1 MSTII
6 YLYLKTH
13 NKTGLKYLG
22 KTTQDPFKY
31 RGSGLHWGRH
41 IKKHGYDVTTEI
53 LFESFDKEE
62 IKEKG
67 IYYSELFDV
76 VASKEFANMRP
87 ESGDGG
93 DVSQFVDY
101 SKHPYP
107 SQLFTEQAKK
117 NQVES
122 RRNGKGFQQVKGR
135 KRSKEEIEKTKNTT
149 IERFGGYDFNKDS
162 EKIKRGVETRKRNES
177 YEKTDD
183 VKERTSKGMKEV
195 WELRRQGLLPMPD
208 HNKNLEHVRE
218 TARRTTK
225 EVWELR
231 KQGLLPMP
239 KQKNKRTD
247 Y

>member
-1 MSTII
+1 MSNII

-31 RGSGLHWGRH
+31 KGSGLHWQRH

-76 VASKEFANMRP
+76 VNSNEFANMRP
-87 ESGDGG
+87 ENGDGG

-101 SKHPYP
+101 SKQPYP
-107 SQLFTEQAKK
+107 SQLFTEQARR
-117 NQVES
+117 NMVES
-122 RRNGKGFQQVKGR
+122 RRNGKGFGQTKGR
-135 KRSKEEIEKTKNTT
+135 KRPKEELEKAKNTI
-149 IERFGGYDFNKDS
+149 IERFGGYTFNKNP
-162 EKIKRGVETRKRNES
+162 EKIKKGVETRKRNGS
-177 YEKTDD
+177 GKKTDD
-183 VKERTSKGMKEV
+183 VKERTSVGMKRV

-208 HNKNLEHVRE
+208 HKSNLEQVRE
-218 TARRTTK
+218 TARKTTK

-239 KQKNKRTD
+239 RRKNPKN
-247 Y
+247 